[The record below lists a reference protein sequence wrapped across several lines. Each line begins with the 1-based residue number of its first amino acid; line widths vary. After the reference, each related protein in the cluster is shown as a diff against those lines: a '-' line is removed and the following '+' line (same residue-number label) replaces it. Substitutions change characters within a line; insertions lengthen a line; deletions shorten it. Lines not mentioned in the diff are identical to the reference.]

1 MYNVVYCSMQGQE
14 REINEDALL
23 VQDTILKE
31 AGTTEL
37 DVPYL
42 LAVVAD
48 GMGGYAK
55 GELASFTVLDSLRKS
70 KPKDR
75 NELVISL
82 MEAKNRLNEIAL
94 KEKIELGTAVAGV
107 LSENG
112 NFAIFNVGDC
122 RVYKITASGEV
133 VAISED
139 HTLANQ
145 LKEFNIND
153 EVLEK
158 QKNVLTSA
166 IIGGSEN
173 EDFEIFYDNL
183 VLDCNEKL
191 LICSDGFWNT
201 FEGEI
206 RKMVYKRD
214 VIKFVKKNIKY
225 KNMNDDYSFIL
236 IEEQNKTNNLLL
248 LFYKV
253 KQMALKCWDFIIIQ
267 IKSFLNKIKDKS
279 L

>member
-1 MYNVVYCSMQGQE
+1 MYNIVYCSMQGKA

-31 AGTTEL
+31 AGKTEL

-55 GELASFTVLDSLRKS
+55 GELASFTVLDSLKKS
-70 KPKDR
+70 KPKNR

-107 LSENG
+107 LSEND

-122 RVYKITASGEV
+122 RVYKITANREV
-133 VAISED
+133 IAISKD

-173 EDFEIFYDNL
+173 EDFEIFYDNVIL
-183 VLDCNEKL
+183 NCDEKL

-201 FEGEI
+201 FESDI
-206 RKMVYKRD
+206 REMVHKRD
-214 VIKFVKKNIKY
+214 VIKFVKRDIKY

-236 IEEQNKTNNLLL
+236 IGEQNKRENLLL
-248 LFYKV
+248 LIDRV
-253 KQMALKCWDFIIIQ
+253 KKNLLKCWDFIIIQ